1 MISIAT
7 EYEFKHTDFHLC
19 MMPSD
24 PETLKLP
31 NHLERISANA
41 FDGISVQKIVFSAF
55 VPTIEAN
62 AFANIENLLMVQLP
76 FYYGYNGVDPYAFA
90 GSTPFGSQSQL
101 NPSCWPSSTS
111 WASSSLS
118 SNMHAATVLM
128 AAT

>member
-90 GSTPFGSQSQL
+90 GSTPFMVYA
-101 NPSCWPSSTS
+101 NPESPDTVEF
-111 WASSSLS
+111 AEQF
-118 SNMHAATVLM
+118 AAVTGGTLIYPYQPN
-128 AAT
+128 